1 MKKLICILS
10 LSGVMGCTDLTE
22 NMYNDLNNTNFYTS
36 AAEYDAAFMNQY
48 AFLRSM
54 SCWNVYYLQEL
65 TTDEACLPQ
74 KGRDG
79 YDGGIYQRLHWH
91 TWTTREEIIEGAWL
105 ELYKAVGFSNQILA
119 DMKAADNKILPAP
132 TQRLFIAETRA
143 LRAYFYWMLCDLLG
157 NVPIVES
164 VSEENPATRSRKEVF
179 SFVEQEINAVKELL
193 LSHSDANSYGRFTRE
208 AALALLSRLYL
219 NAEVYT
225 GESRLDDC
233 ITVSRELLQCN
244 FSLDNTWDAPFAWE
258 NENSK
263 ENIFVIPNDE
273 VMSNEMSALFYR
285 NIHWSQGSQ
294 WEWKNPNGGWNA
306 ICTERSFIEKYDIV
320 NDRRCKYDPR
330 NGYYGQFM
338 WGPQFDQG
346 GNPILGTNEFAGQ
359 QLDLTLDLPDMVN
372 NKENAGARNIKYK
385 VKIGAKGLANDFVI
399 FRLAETYFNLA
410 EATLRQSG
418 TPDTEA
424 LAGINALRS
433 RAGVPAYTAQTLTLD
448 ELYDEKGREMCYETA
463 RRTDMIRFGRFT
475 LPMWDKN
482 YTDNPRVTIFPIPY
496 TAVSMNPNLK
506 QHPEYENM

>member
-22 NMYNDLNNTNFYTS
+22 NMYNDLNKTNFYTS

-143 LRAYFYWMLCDLLG
+143 LRAYFYWMLCDLFG

-306 ICTERSFIEKYDIV
+306 I
-320 NDRRCKYDPR
+320 
-330 NGYYGQFM
+330 
-338 WGPQFDQG
+338 
-346 GNPILGTNEFAGQ
+346 
-359 QLDLTLDLPDMVN
+359 
-372 NKENAGARNIKYK
+372 
-385 VKIGAKGLANDFVI
+385 
-399 FRLAETYFNLA
+399 
-410 EATLRQSG
+410 
-418 TPDTEA
+418 
-424 LAGINALRS
+424 
-433 RAGVPAYTAQTLTLD
+433 
-448 ELYDEKGREMCYETA
+448 
-463 RRTDMIRFGRFT
+463 
-475 LPMWDKN
+475 
-482 YTDNPRVTIFPIPY
+482 
-496 TAVSMNPNLK
+496 
-506 QHPEYENM
+506 

>member
-10 LSGVMGCTDLTE
+10 LLGVMGCTDLTE
-22 NMYNDLNNTNFYTS
+22 RMYNDLDKNNFYTTV
-36 AAEYDAAFMNQY
+36 AEYEAAFMNQY

-91 TWTTREEIIEGAWL
+91 TWTTRDEIIEGAWL
-105 ELYKAVGFSNQILA
+105 ELWKAVGFSNQILA
-119 DMKAADNKILPAP
+119 DMQAADPAILPAP
-132 TQRLFIAETRA
+132 TQRLFIAEARA
-143 LRAYFYWMLCDLLG
+143 LRAYFYWMLCDLFG
-157 NVPIVES
+157 NVPIVER

-179 SFVEQEINAVKELL
+179 DFVEREINDVKEELL
-193 LSHSDANSYGRFTRE
+193 RHSDAASYGRFTQE

-225 GESRLDDC
+225 GTPRLDDC
-233 ITVSRELLQCN
+233 AAVCRQLLQRS
-244 FSLDNTWDAPFAWE
+244 FSLDTTWDAPFVWE
-258 NENSK
+258 NENSR

-273 VMSNEMSALFYR
+273 VTANEMSALFYR

-294 WEWKNPNGGWNA
+294 WEWKNPTGGWNA
-306 ICTERSFIEKYDIV
+306 ICTERSFIETYDIV
-320 NDRRCKYDPR
+320 HDRRCKYDPR
-330 NGYYGQFM
+330 NGQYGQFM
-338 WGPQFDQG
+338 WGPQFDQS

-385 VKIGAKGLANDFVI
+385 VKIGARGLANDFVI
-399 FRLAETYFNLA
+399 FRLAETLFNLA
-410 EATLRQSG
+410 EATLRSSG
-418 TPDTEA
+418 TPDAEA
-424 LAGINALRS
+424 LAGINTIRT
-433 RAGVPAYTAQTLTLD
+433 RAGVPTYTAQTLTLD
-448 ELYDEKGREMCYETA
+448 ELYDEKGREMCYETT

-475 LPMWDKN
+475 GPMWDKN
-482 YTDNPRVTIFPIPY
+482 YTDDERVILFPIPY

>member
-1 MKKLICILS
+1 
-10 LSGVMGCTDLTE
+10 
-22 NMYNDLNNTNFYTS
+22 
-36 AAEYDAAFMNQY
+36 
-48 AFLRSM
+48 
-54 SCWNVYYLQEL
+54 
-65 TTDEACLPQ
+65 
-74 KGRDG
+74 
-79 YDGGIYQRLHWH
+79 
-91 TWTTREEIIEGAWL
+91 
-105 ELYKAVGFSNQILA
+105 
-119 DMKAADNKILPAP
+119 MKAADNKILPAP

-143 LRAYFYWMLCDLLG
+143 LRAYFYWMLCDLFG

-273 VMSNEMSALFYR
+273 VMANEMSALFYR

-410 EATLRQSG
+410 EATLRSRELP
-418 TPDTEA
+418 TRKP
-424 LAGINALRS
+424 LRASTRCAPEPES
-433 RAGVPAYTAQTLTLD
+433 RPI
-448 ELYDEKGREMCYETA
+448 
-463 RRTDMIRFGRFT
+463 RRKR
-475 LPMWDKN
+475 
-482 YTDNPRVTIFPIPY
+482 
-496 TAVSMNPNLK
+496 
-506 QHPEYENM
+506 

>member
-22 NMYNDLNNTNFYTS
+22 NMYNDLNKTNFYTS

-143 LRAYFYWMLCDLLG
+143 LRAYFYWMLCDLFG

-273 VMSNEMSALFYR
+273 VMANEMSALFYR

-385 VKIGAKGLANDFVI
+385 VKTGAKGLANDFVI

-410 EATLRQSG
+410 EATLRLS
-418 TPDTEA
+418 
-424 LAGINALRS
+424 LIH
-433 RAGVPAYTAQTLTLD
+433 
-448 ELYDEKGREMCYETA
+448 
-463 RRTDMIRFGRFT
+463 I
-475 LPMWDKN
+475 
-482 YTDNPRVTIFPIPY
+482 
-496 TAVSMNPNLK
+496 
-506 QHPEYENM
+506 

>member
-1 MKKLICILS
+1 MKKLIYILS
-10 LSGVMGCTDLTE
+10 LLAVTGCTDLTE
-22 NMYNDLNNTNFYTS
+22 KMYNDLDRNNFYTS
-36 AAEYDAAFMNQY
+36 QAEYEAAFMNQY

-105 ELYKAVGFSNQILA
+105 ELYKAIGFSNQILS
-119 DMKAADNKILPAP
+119 DMRAADTAILPAA
-132 TQRLFIAETRA
+132 TQQLFIAETRA
-143 LRAYFYWMLCDLLG
+143 LRAYFYWMLCDLFG

-164 VSEENPATRSRKEVF
+164 LSEENPPTRSRREVF
-179 SFVEQEINAVKELL
+179 DFVEREIVTVKESL
-193 LSHSDANSYGRFTRE
+193 LSRTDAGSYGRFTQE

-225 GESRLDDC
+225 GSARLDDC
-233 ITVSRELLQCN
+233 VTVSRQLLGRG
-244 FSLDNTWDAPFAWE
+244 FTLDATWDAPFVWE
-258 NENSK
+258 NENSR

-273 VMSNEMSALFYR
+273 VTANEMSALFYR

-294 WEWKNPNGGWNA
+294 WEWKNPSGGWNA
-306 ICTERSFIEKYDIV
+306 ICTERSFIEKYDVV
-320 NDRRCKYDPR
+320 NDRRCRYDPR
-330 NGYYGQFM
+330 NGYNGQFI
-338 WGPQFDQG
+338 WGPQFDSD

-372 NKENAGARNIKYK
+372 NKENAGARNVKYK
-385 VKIGAKGLANDFVI
+385 VKTGARGVANDFVI
-399 FRLAETYFNLA
+399 FRLAETCFNLA
-410 EATLRQSG
+410 EATLRQTG
-418 TPDTEA
+418 TPDAEA
-424 LAGINALRS
+424 LAGINAIRT
-433 RAGVPAYTAQTLTLD
+433 RAGVATYTDRTLTLD
-448 ELYDEKGREMCYETA
+448 ELYDEKGREMCYETI
-463 RRTDMIRFGRFT
+463 RRTDMIRFGRFIR
-475 LPMWDKN
+475 PMWDKN
-482 YTDNPRVTIFPIPY
+482 YTDNARVNIFPIPY

>member
-22 NMYNDLNNTNFYTS
+22 NMYNDLNKTNFYTS

-79 YDGGIYQRLHWH
+79 YDGGIYQRLYWH

-143 LRAYFYWMLCDLLG
+143 LRAYFYWMLCDLFG

-273 VMSNEMSALFYR
+273 VMANEMSALFYR

-346 GNPILGTNEFAGQ
+346 GNPILGTNEFACSGV
-359 QLDLTLDLPDMVN
+359 LLVVHHV
-372 NKENAGARNIKYK
+372 G
-385 VKIGAKGLANDFVI
+385 KIQ
-399 FRLAETYFNLA
+399 R
-410 EATLRQSG
+410 
-418 TPDTEA
+418 
-424 LAGINALRS
+424 
-433 RAGVPAYTAQTLTLD
+433 
-448 ELYDEKGREMCYETA
+448 
-463 RRTDMIRFGRFT
+463 
-475 LPMWDKN
+475 
-482 YTDNPRVTIFPIPY
+482 
-496 TAVSMNPNLK
+496 
-506 QHPEYENM
+506 